1 MKSDIVYGLVSATW
15 PAMIVDEAGAVHNV
29 NPAAVRAFGPSMADG
44 TGTLP
49 ALWLPDNQ
57 ETAAELLARCASQAA
72 VNVPL
77 KLLGKNKA
85 NLPYQASICAI
96 QDDGKKYF
104 LIQLFPEA
112 SAAAT
117 AAEGKGSTVEAGLAH
132 KQKLDCALQLART
145 VSLDFNNALT
155 SILGHV
161 SFLLS
166 KAEAGHPW
174 RHALME
180 VEKS

>member
-96 QDDGKKYF
+96 QDDG
-104 LIQLFPEA
+104 IHP
-112 SAAAT
+112 T
-117 AAEGKGSTVEAGLAH
+117 AKGAELVAGHL
-132 KQKLDCALQLART
+132 LPLL
-145 VSLDFNNALT
+145 LP
-155 SILGHV
+155 
-161 SFLLS
+161 LLS
-166 KAEAGHPW
+166 Q
-174 RHALME
+174 
-180 VEKS
+180 